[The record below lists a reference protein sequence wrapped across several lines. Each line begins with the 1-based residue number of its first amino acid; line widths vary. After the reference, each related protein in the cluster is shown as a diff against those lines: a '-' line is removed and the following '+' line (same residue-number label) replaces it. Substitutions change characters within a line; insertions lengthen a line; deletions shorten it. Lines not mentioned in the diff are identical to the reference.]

1 MKREKKNF
9 LRLFL
14 PTERGV
20 SKKVKRFMSSQ
31 TSWELLREA
40 LLLFQGNN
48 PGEDHSKYEFNKGKS
63 PVKTP
68 E

>member
-1 MKREKKNF
+1 MGLILRKKVKKTHVF
-9 LRLFL
+9 SLIL

-31 TSWELLREA
+31 ISWELLREA

-48 PGEDHSKYEFNKGKS
+48 PKKALEMSPTRGK
-63 PVKTP
+63 VL
-68 E
+68 